1 MSQPVSLAICLLVPA
16 LSVLVGGLVVR
27 FWRPTSVTLAAVQH
41 FTAGL
46 VLSAVA
52 VELMPDLVSSPHFAA
67 AVAGFV
73 LGVFFMLAIG
83 KITERA
89 ESSEGQ
95 AGSGSGLIF
104 AVAVDLFVDGLLV
117 GAALTVGAKQ
127 GVLIAIALTIEA
139 FFLAIS
145 TCSTLRVRGAGP
157 SKIFLVSVFLAVLVA
172 TGVLAARIFSAQVSG
187 GLLVGTLSFATAAL
201 LYLVVEELLVEAHR
215 EEDHIATPAFFF
227 AGFLL
232 LYVLQHWLGG

>member
-95 AGSGSGLIF
+95 
-104 AVAVDLFVDGLLV
+104 
-117 GAALTVGAKQ
+117 
-127 GVLIAIALTIEA
+127 
-139 FFLAIS
+139 
-145 TCSTLRVRGAGP
+145 
-157 SKIFLVSVFLAVLVA
+157 
-172 TGVLAARIFSAQVSG
+172 G
-187 GLLVGTLSFATAAL
+187 G
-201 LYLVVEELLVEAHR
+201 
-215 EEDHIATPAFFF
+215 
-227 AGFLL
+227 
-232 LYVLQHWLGG
+232 